1 MKRTKIFLTIFFS
14 AVAVI
19 LILTINALLEKPLDT
34 KNQESSAGDFKIEM
48 PNVPDE
54 LEFCGEKV
62 PMNDI
67 EVKERVEREIIVNS
81 YWYSST
87 VQMLK
92 KSTRWFPVIE
102 PILKA
107 NGIPDDFKYLCAAES
122 NLNNS
127 TSLAG
132 AVGFWQF
139 LETTAKQY
147 GLEITKEVDERYNVE
162 KSTEAACKYLNK
174 AYKKYGSWT
183 MAAASF
189 NIGFENLDNQI
200 KRQKANNYYDLVLNS
215 ETSRYIF
222 RVLALKTIIL
232 DPEVYGYHL
241 KPEDYYKPIPTKED
255 KVTRTIDD
263 LADYAKAKGINYK
276 YLKYFNPWL
285 RENYLPVKEG
295 QEYFIKIP
303 KSGTININSN

>member
-1 MKRTKIFLTIFFS
+1 MKRTKIFLTIFS
-14 AVAVI
+14 PAVAVI
-19 LILTINALLEKPLDT
+19 LIITINALLEKPLDT

-48 PNVPDE
+48 PTVPDE

-67 EVKERVEREIIVNS
+67 EVKERVEREIIVNF

-122 NLNNS
+122 NFNNS

-139 LETTAKQY
+139 LETY
-147 GLEITKEVDERYNVE
+147 
-162 KSTEAACKYLNK
+162 S
-174 AYKKYGSWT
+174 
-183 MAAASF
+183 
-189 NIGFENLDNQI
+189 
-200 KRQKANNYYDLVLNS
+200 
-215 ETSRYIF
+215 
-222 RVLALKTIIL
+222 KTIWI
-232 DPEVYGYHL
+232 G
-241 KPEDYYKPIPTKED
+241 
-255 KVTRTIDD
+255 
-263 LADYAKAKGINYK
+263 NYK
-276 YLKYFNPWL
+276 
-285 RENYLPVKEG
+285 RG
-295 QEYFIKIP
+295 R
-303 KSGTININSN
+303 